1 MDMEQ
6 ILKQVDWL
14 DDERRKDQD
23 VLASLEK
30 RMTVYEGNL
39 PELSRQIRELSGE
52 ITRLSTVIGRMDHYD
67 EALLNQRVETKQFTE
82 GLEKQFKKREGEIEK
97 VRRVEIRG
105 IDNNIAELR
114 KELGTLPELTR
125 SLRASAEEEAR
136 LGRTIHE
143 LRERI
148 ETVRH
153 NEEEYTRSYRL
164 LEDGRRQDAK
174 RLTDIQGEV
183 TALRKRTDNQ
193 RGQLEI
199 MSASLRKVETHLKE
213 LATVESER
221 REAQDAFLEKQ
232 ALSQVERERVWKEW
246 QVRFETVEKQA
257 IDVEANM
264 QTLDATRRDVKR
276 SQQSVEELTQKV
288 DRRINEMTEIQ
299 RLSEE
304 RFRQEWVTFKADDQK
319 RWINYTLTQEEQRGE
334 TVRQYE
340 KLSDRVTHIEDGTQE
355 IQDLL
360 QEMNELTEKRLQ
372 TLLSVTH
379 EWVTAYERSSI
390 GYPR

>member
-319 RWINYTLTQEEQRGE
+319 RWINYTLTHEEQRGE

>member
-30 RMTVYEGNL
+30 RMTAYEGNL

-114 KELGTLPELTR
+114 KGLGTLPELTR
-125 SLRASAEEEAR
+125 SLRARAEEEAR
-136 LGRTIHE
+136 LGRMIHE

-164 LEDGRRQDAK
+164 LEDGRRQDTK
-174 RLTDIQGEV
+174 RLTDLQGEV

-199 MSASLRKVETHLKE
+199 MSAGLRKVETHLKE

-232 ALSQVERERVWKEW
+232 ALRQVERERVWKEW

-334 TVRQYE
+334 TIRQTE
-340 KLSDRVTHIEDGTQE
+340 KLSDRVTHIEDGIQE

>member
-340 KLSDRVTHIEDGTQE
+340 KLSDRVMHIEDGTQE